1 MALSGLLA
9 APQAPPTLLAHLQ
22 VLLVLLIPGTITPPP
37 PPPAPNQEAHSL
49 LLLTS
54 HISVS
59 KFCGFHFL
67 KSLQILPS
75 SDIGP
80 GHHVLT

>member
-9 APQAPPTLLAHLQ
+9 APQAPPTPLAHQ
-22 VLLVLLIPGTITPPP
+22 VLLLLLIPGTITPPT

-49 LLLTS
+49 LLLTF
-54 HISVS
+54 HIFSVS

-67 KSLQILPS
+67 EFANPPQQ
-75 SDIGP
+75 
-80 GHHVLT
+80 